1 MNRIFIVCLTLA
13 LTAPQFAYSQNCP
26 FPIINTLEA
35 YKKAVLM
42 NKDNELVE
50 IKKEI
55 PSVVLDITYATAKNI
70 AEKPV
75 YTMAAAFARKQVV
88 ASLKKIQQELNKQGL
103 GLKIFDGY
111 RPYAVTC
118 LFYAALRD
126 TTFVAPPWR
135 GSKHN
140 RGCALDLTV
149 IDLKTGKELDMPSA
163 YDEATERSYQSYDK
177 CSPLQSAN
185 RKLLR
190 DVMTANGFQIYPYEW
205 WHFDFVGWEKYEIM
219 DIDFEVLVNSKFK
232 VQN

>member
-1 MNRIFIVCLTLA
+1 MKIKLTVLIS
-13 LTAPQFAYSQNCP
+13 LTISIINFAYSQNCP
-26 FPIINTLEA
+26 FPIINTIDA
-35 YKKAVLM
+35 YKKAVAKNSNNALI
-42 NKDNELVE
+42 E

-55 PSVVLDITYATAKNI
+55 PSVALDITYATSKNI

-75 YTMAAAFARKQVV
+75 YSIAAAFARKPVV
-88 ASLKKIQQELNKQGL
+88 ESLKKIQLELNKQGF
-103 GLKIFDGY
+103 GLKVFDGY

-149 IDLKTGKELDMPSA
+149 IDLKTGKELDMPSG

-177 CSPLQSAN
+177 CTAIQAAN

-205 WHFDFVGWEKYEIM
+205 WHFDYVGWEKYDIM
-219 DIDFEVLVNSKFK
+219 DIDFEVLLNSKFK
-232 VQN
+232 IQD

>member
-1 MNRIFIVCLTLA
+1 MNRKLIICITLVLSSFNIA
-13 LTAPQFAYSQNCP
+13 FPQGCP
-26 FPIINTLEA
+26 FPIINTIDA
-35 YKKAVLM
+35 YNKAVVK
-42 NKDNELVE
+42 NHDNELIE
-50 IKKEI
+50 IRKEI
-55 PSVVLDITYATAKNI
+55 PSVALDITYATSNNLAK
-70 AEKPV
+70 KPV
-75 YTMAAAFARKQVV
+75 YSMAAAFARKPVV
-88 ASLKKIQQELNKQGL
+88 QSLKKIQQELNKQGL

-126 TTFVAPPWR
+126 TTFVAAPWR

-177 CSPLQSAN
+177 CTPLQATN

-219 DIDFEVLVNSKFK
+219 DIDFEVLVGKK
-232 VQN
+232 